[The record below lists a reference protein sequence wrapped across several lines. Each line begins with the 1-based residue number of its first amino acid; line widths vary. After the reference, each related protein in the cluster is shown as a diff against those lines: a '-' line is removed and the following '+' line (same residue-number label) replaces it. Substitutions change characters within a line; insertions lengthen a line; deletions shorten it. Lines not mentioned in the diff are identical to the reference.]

1 MISNQRKCDIP
12 TCAKICLLPVPVSW
26 RFSPF
31 QMSEPISS
39 LASVITIAG
48 SATESV
54 TALLIF
60 FRRFRNA
67 PAQVHHWLTVLES
80 LHSTLSSLQQCGRN
94 LDPRY
99 RFSTHLQ
106 QRLLSCVTQ
115 LQICASEVARIDA
128 ELVKTSPNGK
138 KKWEHKARRS
148 WERAKW
154 ATIGDHKMNKVMK
167 IMNMYHFEFAM
178 ELLKVLL

>member
-1 MISNQRKCDIP
+1 MISNQRICDIP
-12 TCAKICLLPVPVSW
+12 TGAEIRLLPVPVSW
-26 RFSPF
+26 RDSPF

-67 PAQVHHWLTVLES
+67 PTQVHHWLTMLES

-99 RFSTHLQ
+99 RFSSHFQ

-115 LQICASEVARIDA
+115 LQLCASEVARIDA
-128 ELVKTSPNGK
+128 KLVKVNSDGK
-138 KKWEHKARRS
+138 KKWDHKARRS

-154 ATIGDHKMNKVMK
+154 ATIGDHKMSKVMK
-167 IMNMYHFEFAM
+167 IMNMYHFEFVM